1 MKHTYIYTLALTAA
15 LLTACEASDE
25 TTATGGGELT
35 PVCATATLPATT
47 GSGTVTRAFSDNN
60 ILGLLLSYPAADAAE
75 TLTPY
80 IVASADIKEDVDY
93 ATNNKFSFSTAN
105 GDAENNIKP
114 LYWQQVSGKGLT
126 EQTFYTILIQK
137 ETVLNTTSSIYANI
151 LWGKADYTPAS
162 TTDNDITRP
171 TLAFGTLKSRYAM
184 LTVKINAPTTDRL
197 DASLMRVFYSAKNM
211 DESGIGDIEYQ
222 AAPTEKDDDGDELP
236 VKVLKSDEVY
246 TSTAAPTGK
255 TQFIAYAMIAPQALT
270 TGKTTLYLA
279 YNVAQ
284 LPDGTDT
291 YIKVNAAKPSYIWTL
306 DLSTVKVTRAAGS
319 EFATAPTDMGAYGT
333 HGPGF
338 AFGTA
343 FGYNAGERITLTLNV
358 SLMNLQPGTVESFV
372 INDYTAADD
381 SYSYDT
387 TPTKKP

>member
-35 PVCATATLPATT
+35 PVCATATLPGTT
-47 GSGTVTRAFSDNN
+47 GSGTVTRAFTDDN
-60 ILGLLLSYPAADAAE
+60 ILGLALFYPATDVAK
-75 TLTPY
+75 TLTQY
-80 IVASADIKEDVDY
+80 TVASADITEDVDY
-93 ATNNKFSFSTAN
+93 ATNNKFSFSTAK
-105 GDAENNIKP
+105 GDADNNIKP

-126 EQTFYTILIQK
+126 AQTFYTILLQE
-137 ETVLNTTSSIYANI
+137 ETVPNMTSSSYANV

-162 TTDNDITRP
+162 TTDNDVARP
-171 TLAFGTLKSRYAM
+171 TLAFGTLKSRYAT
-184 LTVKINAPTTDRL
+184 LTVNINAPTTDGL
-197 DASLMRVFYSAKNM
+197 DASLMKVFYSAKDM
-211 DESGIGDIEYQ
+211 DESVGDIEYQ
-222 AAPTEKDDDGDELP
+222 AMPTEKDDDGAELP
-236 VKVLKSDEVY
+236 AEVLHKDVI
-246 TSTAAPTGK
+246 TGDDAPTGK
-255 TQFIAYAMIAPQALT
+255 TQFIAYAIIAPQALT

-291 YIKVNAAKPSYIWTL
+291 RITVDATKPSYIWTL
-306 DLSTVKVTRAAGS
+306 DLSTVTVTRAAGS
-319 EFATAPTDMGAYGT
+319 EFATAPTPYDAV

-358 SLMNLQPGTVESFV
+358 SLMNLQTGAVGNFV
-372 INDYTAADD
+372 INDYTVDTGT
-381 SYSYDT
+381 YSYDT
-387 TPTKKP
+387 TPTTKP